1 MLALSLAATITLT
14 SFISGVFGMAG
25 GMVLLLVLL
34 SLGLDVATAMAL
46 HGLAQATGNLWR
58 VVTWR
63 RHVRW
68 KIVGY
73 FTGGTLASV
82 ALFSLFKV
90 QPDRAVVL
98 IMLGLSPFLV
108 MALPKRWVPQADDPK
123 GGLLCGF
130 SSMAVTLVAGVAGP
144 LVDAFFVRTDFD
156 RKTIVATKAGCQLV
170 GNLTKTA
177 YFLALSGLSV
187 TLGAELL
194 AVALIF
200 PIIGTFLSKFV
211 LEWMSEANFQRYTR
225 LVIGLVGLVS
235 IYNGV
240 IELYA

>member
-1 MLALSLAATITLT
+1 MLALSLAAVITLT
-14 SFISGVFGMAG
+14 SFISGVVGMAG

-34 SLGLDVATAMAL
+34 GLGLDVATAMAL

-63 RHVRW
+63 RYARW
-68 KIVGY
+68 KIVSY
-73 FTGGTLASV
+73 FAAGALASV
-82 ALFSLFKV
+82 ALFSLLQV

-98 IMLGLSPFLV
+98 IMLGVSPFLA
-108 MALPKRWVPQADDPK
+108 MALPKRWVPQADRPK

-144 LVDAFFVRTDFD
+144 LVDSFFVRTDFD

-225 LVIGLVGLVS
+225 LVICLVGLVS

-240 IELYA
+240 MELYA